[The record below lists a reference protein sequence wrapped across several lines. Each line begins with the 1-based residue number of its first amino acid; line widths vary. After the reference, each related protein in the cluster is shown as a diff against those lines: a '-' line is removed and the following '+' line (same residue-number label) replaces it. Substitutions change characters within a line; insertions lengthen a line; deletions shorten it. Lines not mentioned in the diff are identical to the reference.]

1 MVMVQYN
8 AGVGTRVGGAGVGAH
23 VGGVGGGVGAG
34 TGVGVLTHDAFLVGS
49 ATHVEPSYPS
59 HTAVMRL
66 GVAALSIAL
75 MSMTVEE
82 PSSLPMF
89 HLPDFRV

>member
-8 AGVGTRVGGAGVGAH
+8 AGVGTRVGGAGVGAR

-49 ATHVEPSYPS
+49 ATHAEPLYPS

-66 GVAALSIAL
+66 GVAALSITL
-75 MSMTVEE
+75 MLTVEE
-82 PSSLPMF
+82 PSSLPMY
-89 HLPDFRV
+89 HLSVRE